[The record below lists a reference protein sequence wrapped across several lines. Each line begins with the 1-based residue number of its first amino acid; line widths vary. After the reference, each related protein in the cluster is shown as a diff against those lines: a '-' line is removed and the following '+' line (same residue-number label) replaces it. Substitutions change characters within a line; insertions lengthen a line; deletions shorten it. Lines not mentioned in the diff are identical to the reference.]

1 MIILDRFEGDYAVI
15 EIDGEMV
22 DVKKCLVDTKVREG
36 DVLIIVDGIYHKDD
50 QGTKKR
56 KQYIEDKFKDMWE
69 D

>member
-22 DVKKCLVDTKVREG
+22 DVERCLVDEEVKEG
-36 DVLIIVDGIYHKDD
+36 DVLTIIDGIYYRDD
-50 QGTKKR
+50 QATKKR